1 MKTMYACV
9 HYRIEGKEEI
19 VNVWDDM
26 ARIGY
31 LENVDCIYKI
41 TFYNDAVR
49 HIEELFRNLPYR
61 PTFGVKVLTY
71 TGDMAKFIVYN
82 W

>member
-9 HYRIEGKEEI
+9 RYRIEGKEEI

-26 ARIGY
+26 VSIGY

-41 TFYNDAVR
+41 TFFNDAVT
-49 HIEELFRNLPYR
+49 HIGERFRNLPYR
-61 PTFGVKVLTY
+61 FTYAPKVLTY